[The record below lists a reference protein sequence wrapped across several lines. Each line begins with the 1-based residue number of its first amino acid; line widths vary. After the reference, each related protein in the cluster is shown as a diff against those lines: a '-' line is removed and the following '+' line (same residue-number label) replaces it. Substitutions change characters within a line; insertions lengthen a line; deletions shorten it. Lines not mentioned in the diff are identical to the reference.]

1 MLTGM
6 KRSIWAA
13 NLPPYMIIIKRYGT
27 VCTVS
32 RRLVKSFA
40 VNGNENESKQ
50 VGVPKKRILQGKT
63 RYEEKKERKKA
74 DTVDFVKKQVP
85 VPCAFARRLIGN
97 TRETGTS
104 SE

>member
-63 RYEEKKERKKA
+63 RYEEKAKEKSRFSRFRK
-74 DTVDFVKKQVP
+74 
-85 VPCAFARRLIGN
+85 
-97 TRETGTS
+97 ETS
-104 SE
+104 SCTLCFR